1 MMFFQRK
8 WCRLCA
14 TLRTGKQQYDS
25 YRESVLV
32 QGTTSIHD
40 PIKRNSFRLFRC
52 PTQKYRRSDK
62 SRELKED
69 VSLFSHLYIAAQ
81 SRESDLGNFFKHEN
95 HPYPPSL
102 SDRGALR
109 TGTKSDL
116 LPCLVKAKQ
125 TDVLVATEAL
135 STTDS
140 AECDDDV
147 ESSDLRD
154 FDIEKTDNIEVGE
167 VPPDVLMSLSDASA
181 IQPDCGDKPSP
192 EDWGWTKVKSS
203 QTWTPYW
210 TSLENASKVCRELI
224 KCGCKSETG
233 CSASRCSCLKL
244 GPGWKCTELCSCMC
258 TK

>member
-181 IQPDCGDKPSP
+181 IQPDCADKLEPPSMFDVTVLDGMAVLHFLDP
-192 EDWGWTKVKSS
+192 RGSTTFEDFANSVFLPYVS
-203 QTWTPYW
+203 QQLEHTRRLDIVWDSY
-210 TSLENASKVCRELI
+210 LENS
-224 KCGCKSETG
+224 
-233 CSASRCSCLKL
+233 LK
-244 GPGWKCTELCSCMC
+244 
-258 TK
+258 